1 MNVFWRKWLSIW
13 SLSVFIFGLVLAGVG
28 FPATDGI
35 AAALFN
41 FIGPEPYAPT
51 QPLRFGIGLMGAVTM
66 GWGGM
71 FFVAFK
77 ALHGLDAAQAAPLWR
92 LTVVVGLVWLA
103 IDSSISISTGFW
115 MNAISNLVFT
125 LLLLIPIVR
134 TGVMRG

>member
-1 MNVFWRKWLSIW
+1 MNMFWRKWLSIW
-13 SLSVFIFGLVLAGVG
+13 SLSVIIFGLVLAGAG

-71 FFVAFK
+71 FFVAFT
-77 ALHGLDAAQAAPLWR
+77 ALHGLEATQAAPLWR
-92 LTVVVGLVWLA
+92 LTVIVGLAWLA
-103 IDSSISISTGFW
+103 IDSSISIATGFW